1 MKRIIGTAAL
11 LALLA
16 ATAFVPRVSA
26 QCVTGTG
33 TNILLKWDS
42 NGFSFEGPNPYTGF
56 ISPAGNVLT
65 NVLAVSLFCAPLAG
79 LDPNDASKEYTMVW
93 SGLVSSGTG
102 TVPFGSGGT
111 KFTTVYTGGSFAL
124 YEGPIN
130 ARAYTNLTVPLPG
143 VALPQYSDGIV
154 ILSGPIDS
162 MTTVITKSSF
172 GNVNGSFR
180 GNYRITG
187 GTMAGAFCNGHSI
200 GGVKALM
207 DGLWFPVTPPAGYTG
222 HNNGK
227 FDGPDCTTPVHSST
241 WGKIKALYR

>member
-11 LALLA
+11 FALLA
-16 ATAFVPRVSA
+16 TTASVPRVSA

-42 NGFSFEGPNPYTGF
+42 NGFSYEGPNPYAGY
-56 ISPAGNVLT
+56 ISPAGNVMT

-79 LDPNDASKEYTMVW
+79 LDPNNASKEYTMVW
-93 SGLVSSGTG
+93 SGLVSGGTG
-102 TVPFGSGGT
+102 TGSFGSSGT
-111 KFTTVYTGGSFAL
+111 KYTTLYTGGSFAL

-130 ARAYTNLTVPLPG
+130 ARAYTNLTVPAPG
-143 VALPQYSDGIV
+143 VALPQYSDGLV

-162 MTTVITKSSF
+162 LTTVITKSSF
-172 GNVNGSFR
+172 GNINGSFR
-180 GNYRITG
+180 GVYRITG
-187 GTMAGAFCNGHSI
+187 GTMLGLFCGGHSI
-200 GGVKALM
+200 RALM
-207 DGLWFPVTPPAGYTG
+207 DGLWFPLTPPAGYTG

-227 FDGPDCTTPVHSST
+227 FDGPDCTTPTHSST